1 MNDLIKSAPI
11 TIDGKPLRLPL
22 IIAGPCSAE
31 SEEQVLSTARE
42 LAAGG
47 ITIFR
52 SGIWKPRTRPG
63 AFEGVGSD
71 GLPWLQKVKKETG
84 MLVAVEVATARHVEE
99 ALRAKI
105 DILWIGAR
113 TTANPFAIQEV
124 AESLKGVVDIPVL
137 VKNPVSPDFE
147 LWIGAFER
155 LNRMGITRL
164 GAIHRGFSSFTGS
177 IYRNQPLWELPLKF
191 KQMFPEIPMINDP
204 SHISGRRDLVFQVA
218 RKAMG
223 FGFEGLM
230 IESHCDPE
238 SALSDKAQQVEPS
251 VLLSELGR
259 IMSEIVESVTGEED
273 EELDELR
280 KSIDSC
286 DYDLLVTLVNR
297 MKVSEKIGQFKK
309 DHNLPVLQQGRWD
322 EVINSRLSK
331 ASSIGLSEE
340 FISGLFDFIHKES
353 LKQQDKSENKE

>member
-1 MNDLIKSAPI
+1 MSEVIKTDPI
-11 TIDGKPLRLPL
+11 SIDGVPLKQPF

-31 SEEQVLSTARE
+31 SGEQVLRIARE

-52 SGIWKPRTRPG
+52 AGIWKPRTRPG
-63 AFEGVGSD
+63 AFEGVGSQ
-71 GLPWLQKVKKETG
+71 GLPWLQEVKKETG
-84 MLVAVEVATARHVEE
+84 MHTAVEVATARHVEE
-99 ALRAKI
+99 ALGAGV

-124 AESLKGVVDIPVL
+124 AEALKGVENPVL
-137 VKNPVSPDFE
+137 VKNPVSPDLE

-155 LNRMGITRL
+155 LNRMGVTRL

-177 IYRNQPLWELPLKF
+177 IYRNQPLWDIPLKF
-191 KQMFPEIPMINDP
+191 KQMFPDVPMINDP

-230 IESHCDPE
+230 IESHCDPD
-238 SALSDKAQQVEPS
+238 SALSDKAQQVEPG
-251 VLLSELGR
+251 VLIPELSR
-259 IMSEIVESVTGEED
+259 IMNEIVESVTVEED
-273 EELDELR
+273 EELDDLR

-309 DHNLPVLQQGRWD
+309 DHNMPVLQQGRWED
-322 EVINSRLSK
+322 VINSRISK
-331 ASSIGLSEE
+331 GRSIGLSDE

-353 LKQQDKSENKE
+353 LRQQDKSENKE

>member
-1 MNDLIKSAPI
+1 MNDIIKSVPVSLK
-11 TIDGKPLRLPL
+11 GVSLKLPV

-31 SEEQVLSTARE
+31 SEEQVLKTARE
-42 LAAGG
+42 LAEGG

-52 SGIWKPRTRPG
+52 AGIWKPRTRPG
-63 AFEGVGSD
+63 AFEGVGSE
-71 GLPWLQKVKKETG
+71 GLPWLQKVREETG
-84 MLVAVEVATARHVEE
+84 MSVSVEVATARHVEE
-99 ALRAKI
+99 ALKAGV
-105 DILWIGAR
+105 DIVWIGAR

-124 AESLKGVVDIPVL
+124 ADALKGVDMPVF
-137 VKNPVSPDFE
+137 VKNPVSPDFD
-147 LWIGAFER
+147 LWVGAFER
-155 LNRMGITRL
+155 LNRTGIRQL

-177 IYRNQPLWELPLKF
+177 IYRNQPLWDIPLRF
-191 KQMFPEIPMINDP
+191 KEMFPEIPMINDP

-230 IESHCDPE
+230 IESHCDPS
-238 SALSDKAQQVEPS
+238 SALSDKDQQVEPS
-251 VLLSELGR
+251 VLLPELSK
-259 IMSEIVESVTGEED
+259 IMSEIVEKVAAEED
-273 EELDELR
+273 GDLDELR

-309 DHNLPVLQQGRWD
+309 DHRLPAFQKGRWE
-322 EVINSRLSK
+322 EVLNSRLSK
-331 ASSIGLSEE
+331 GRSIGLSEE

-353 LKQQDKSENKE
+353 LKQQDSSENKE